1 MKNRCEFMKEIIYGR
16 PHVGNGICVDCKEY
30 DKAWKN
36 PNKNLKYQ
44 SEYCKGLNC
53 MTCEKSIIVKAERD
67 LKNETEEILEL
78 IIDGKKCDKRGRRIE
93 NEKERKI

>member
-1 MKNRCEFMKEIIYGR
+1 MFNIEIIYWI

-44 SEYCKGLNC
+44 SEYYKGLNC
-53 MTCEKSIIVKAERD
+53 MTCEKAITVKAERD

-78 IIDGKKCDKRGRRIE
+78 IIDGKKCDKRGRQIE

>member
-1 MKNRCEFMKEIIYGR
+1 
-16 PHVGNGICVDCKEY
+16 
-30 DKAWKN
+30 
-36 PNKNLKYQ
+36 
-44 SEYCKGLNC
+44 